1 MCTYT
6 FTQHVYHFL
15 VNSSS
20 IGIQIW
26 NKQRKYTKN
35 NFVEGKVI
43 KYLLKT
49 FPLQLTLFYHFV
61 VSKFMFC
68 KSISSSLKFVVD

>member
-1 MCTYT
+1 
-6 FTQHVYHFL
+6 
-15 VNSSS
+15 
-20 IGIQIW
+20 
-26 NKQRKYTKN
+26 
-35 NFVEGKVI
+35 VEGKVI